1 MSVALKPMSS
11 RTPVPARRRAAPN
24 TSDPEAGVALVM
36 AFIFTILLYILVAD
50 LVVSSRMVRATGE
63 NDALLARMNSLMLYE
78 LTEAEEQLLAD
89 SAAGAGDEGGAGGL
103 GALGGA
109 PGGLP
114 GGEGGG
120 MPGEE
125 GGMEEDPTTKCDS
138 SRDAWFEPSGHPDN
152 DLTTYVWI
160 EDENR
165 KFNLLSIWSPDEEF
179 AQESREGLI
188 RLLDTLREDTEW
200 DIPSSDASM
209 MVQEIVE
216 WGRRPGTDSMPV
228 PPLKSRDESNPD
240 FVIPLHLDELMMLP
254 SIDADLF
261 FDKAIDQKVY
271 LGLESVLTIWTSSVP
286 DPGDPEK
293 LARQRQI
300 AEAAGRAPPGG
311 GEEEAKEP
319 GGEAPGEGG
328 GEGEGPQQP
337 EGVGIKVNVNTA
349 TRPVLRALFDEFEVP
364 DRVIDGIIRWR
375 NEIDEEATQEASDE
389 QAEESSEFGDMMLG
403 DQPLKRFFES
413 LEQLED
419 VEEFAQL
426 PTEEIKAAIR
436 RKLTVNS
443 DVFSI
448 HLASL
453 FKRNDNERK
462 RIYLLRRARS
472 VVRRLDDGEEGKILP
487 IVPFE
492 ERVGLRVQP
501 VDMQDE
507 AFQDFGQSYLE
518 MDQFAQEERAWNPF
532 LIDFYLPP
540 DVREGFYSYR

>member
-1 MSVALKPMSS
+1 MSRSS
-11 RTPVPARRRAAPN
+11 PDPARCELAGACACARR
-24 TSDPEAGVALVM
+24 DPEAGVALVM
-36 AFIFTILLYILVAD
+36 ALIFSILLYILVAE
-50 LVVSSRMVRATGE
+50 LVVSSRMVRSTGE
-63 NDALLARMNSLMLYE
+63 NDALLARMNTLMLYE
-78 LTEAEEQLLAD
+78 LGEAEDKLLAD
-89 SAAGAGDEGGAGGL
+89 TASAAAAGGEGAGGL
-103 GALGGA
+103 GALLGGA
-109 PGGLP
+109 DP
-114 GGEGGG
+114 GGEGGA
-120 MPGEE
+120 PGEE
-125 GGMEEDPTTKCDS
+125 GAAEEDPTTKCDS

-179 AQESREGLI
+179 AKESRDGLT
-188 RLLDTLREDTEW
+188 RLLDTLRQDTEW
-200 DIPSSDASM
+200 DIGSSDAAM
-209 MVQEIVE
+209 MVQEIFE
-216 WGRRPGTDSMPV
+216 WGRRPSGYEPMPV
-228 PPLKSRDESNPD
+228 PPLKSRNEADPD
-240 FVIPLHLDELMMLP
+240 FAIPLHLDELMMLP

-311 GEEEAKEP
+311 GEEAKEP
-319 GGEAPGEGG
+319 GGEDPAEGG
-328 GEGEGPQQP
+328 AAGDEPQQP

-375 NEIDEEATQEASDE
+375 NEVDEEATESAADD
-389 QAEESSEFGDMMLG
+389 QAEESSAFGDLMLG
-403 DQPLKRFFES
+403 DRPLKRFFES
-413 LEQLED
+413 LDQLED

-426 PTEEIKAAIR
+426 PTEELKAAVR

-453 FKRNDNERK
+453 FKRNDSERK

-487 IVPFE
+487 IIPYE

-501 VDMQDE
+501 VDMQE
-507 AFQDFGQSYLE
+507 EVFQDFGQSYLE

-540 DVREGFYSYR
+540 DVREGFYSFR